1 MIGVWGLG
9 ESDNS
14 WQLNNKNNWKYISN
28 AVLCLVAPLG
38 LTLCDPMDCTLPG
51 SSVRGDSP
59 GKNTEVGCL
68 TLLHRIFPTQESNW
82 GLLHCRRI
90 LFQLDYQ
97 GIPLS
102 S

>member
-68 TLLHRIFPTQESNW
+68 TRLHRIFPTQESNW